1 VTKLKLLDLLAT
13 VLVIVAAGSVI
24 AKTFWYQPNDSSL
37 RPVRNA
43 VELPLPAAPQSLDG
57 AATVGK
63 QTANVAV
70 IQYSDFECPFC
81 AMFAR
86 DTLRDL
92 KKDYAETGKV
102 LLAFRN
108 LPLPSHPNAK
118 LAAMSAACAA
128 EQGQFWE
135 MHDLLFARQGK
146 LTDKI
151 ADELAAT
158 IGLNDARFTDCFHNR
173 GDALVRKDVA
183 LATAIGVNATP
194 TFIIG
199 KVHSNGQVTP
209 TRVLVGSHSIASFR
223 TVLDELVG
231 GGSWSKTWLSRSWL
245 RRP

>member
-1 VTKLKLLDLLAT
+1 VLKPKLLDLLAT

-24 AKTFWYQPNDSSL
+24 ARTFWHQPDSSL
-37 RPVRNA
+37 PSLRRA
-43 VELPLPAAPQSLDG
+43 VELPVPDAPQSLDG

-63 QTANVAV
+63 HTAKIAV
-70 IQYSDFECPFC
+70 IQYSDFECPYC

-86 DTLRDL
+86 NTLGDL

-108 LPLPSHPNAK
+108 LPLPSHTNARF
-118 LAAMSAACAA
+118 AAMSAACAA

-135 MHDLLFARQGK
+135 MHDRLFARQGK

-151 ADELAAT
+151 ADELATTAG
-158 IGLNDARFTDCFHNR
+158 INGARFTDCLTNR

-194 TFIIG
+194 TFVIG
-199 KVHSNGQVTP
+199 HIQSNGQVTASH
-209 TRVLVGSHSIASFR
+209 VLVGSHPMASFKA
-223 TVLDELVG
+223 VLDELLAAG
-231 GGSWSKTWLSRSWL
+231 FWSKTGLSRLWL